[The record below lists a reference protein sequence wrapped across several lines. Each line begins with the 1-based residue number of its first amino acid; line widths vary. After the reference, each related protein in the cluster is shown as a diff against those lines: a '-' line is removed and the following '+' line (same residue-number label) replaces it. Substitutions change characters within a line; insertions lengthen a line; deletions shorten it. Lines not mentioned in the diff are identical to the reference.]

1 MQRLN
6 HFNGMLEICR
16 KKSLLQN
23 ISTMAKLFPK
33 HFRFIPTTFA
43 LPEQLQDLRADMKA
57 TGGSRTYI
65 LKPSGGCQVKLLLEL
80 PLAVFTGLMPQRSAS
95 RQTNI
100 FCAAHCAL
108 LSKLCQS

>member
-1 MQRLN
+1 MFTPGSTLMLGWLSMQRLN

-23 ISTMAKLFPK
+23 ISNMARLFSK

-57 TGGSRTYI
+57 NGGCKTYI
-65 LKPSGGCQVKLLLEL
+65 LKPSGGCQV
-80 PLAVFTGLMPQRSAS
+80 
-95 RQTNI
+95 
-100 FCAAHCAL
+100 
-108 LSKLCQS
+108 

>member
-23 ISTMAKLFPK
+23 ISTMARLFPK

-57 TGGSRTYI
+57 HGGSKTYI
-65 LKPSGGCQVKLLLEL
+65 LKPSGGCQV
-80 PLAVFTGLMPQRSAS
+80 M
-95 RQTNI
+95 
-100 FCAAHCAL
+100 
-108 LSKLCQS
+108 